1 MILCVIATEIQI
13 RTIALQYLGLCIT
26 TPRGTVM
33 GVGVKGNVGFLIK
46 MKYSAYIS
54 ATFLRKIGLENL
66 YRERC

>member
-1 MILCVIATEIQI
+1 MILCVITAEIQI

-26 TPRGTVM
+26 TPSGTVM

-54 ATFLRKIGLENL
+54 AAFLKKIGLENL